1 MTARSPAAPLTGDD
15 RIVIRPARPEDAA
28 QIIAYARRVF
38 AEPGINLITL
48 ADEFNPTTE
57 SEARL
62 ISEMNRA
69 TNSLFLVAEDDGR
82 IVGQLTLQGGKRR
95 NVRHAATLGIT
106 VGREYRGQGIG
117 RRLMTY
123 AIDWARA
130 GHVLTRI
137 ELNVFVRN
145 TNAMRLYESC
155 GFVVEGRRRR
165 AAHRD
170 GEYLDDL
177 VMALL
182 LE

>member
-1 MTARSPAAPLTGDD
+1 MIT
-15 RIVIRPARPEDAA
+15 IRPARPEDAA
-28 QIIAYARRVF
+28 QIITYARRVF
-38 AEPGINLITL
+38 AEPGVSLITL
-48 ADEFNPTTE
+48 AEEFNPTTE
-57 SEARL
+57 SEARM

-106 VGREYRGQGIG
+106 VGREHRGQGVG
-117 RRLMTY
+117 RRLMEY

-130 GHVLTRI
+130 GGVVTRI

-145 TNAMRLYESC
+145 SNAIRLYESC

-165 AAHRD
+165 SIHRD
-170 GEYLDDL
+170 GEYMDDL

-182 LE
+182 LD

>member
-1 MTARSPAAPLTGDD
+1 MTARSTAAKTTGRD
-15 RIVIRPARPEDAA
+15 RIVVRPARPEDAA
-28 QIIAYARRVF
+28 QIIAYARSVF
-38 AEPGINLITL
+38 AEPGINLITM

-57 SEARL
+57 SEARM

-106 VGREYRGQGIG
+106 VGREYRGRGVG
-117 RRLMTY
+117 RRLMEY

-130 GHVLTRI
+130 SGVVTRI

-145 TNAMRLYESC
+145 SNAIRLYESC

-165 AAHRD
+165 STHRD

-177 VMALL
+177 VMGLL
-182 LE
+182 LD

>member
-1 MTARSPAAPLTGDD
+1 MIT
-15 RIVIRPARPEDAA
+15 IRTARPEDAA
-28 QIIAYARRVF
+28 QIITYARRVF
-38 AEPGINLITL
+38 AEPGINLITM

-57 SEARL
+57 SEARM

-69 TNSLFLVAEDDGR
+69 TNSLCLVAEDDGR
-82 IVGQLTLQGGKRR
+82 IVGQLMLQGGKRR

-106 VGREYRGQGIG
+106 VGREHRGQGVG
-117 RRLMTY
+117 RRLMEY

-130 GHVLTRI
+130 GGVVTRI

-145 TNAMRLYESC
+145 SNAIRLYESC

-165 AAHRD
+165 SIHRD
-170 GEYLDDL
+170 GEYMDDL

-182 LE
+182 LD

>member
-1 MTARSPAAPLTGDD
+1 MIT
-15 RIVIRPARPEDAA
+15 IRPARPEDAA
-28 QIIAYARRVF
+28 QIITYARRVF
-38 AEPGINLITL
+38 AEPGINLITMT
-48 ADEFNPTTE
+48 DEFNPTTE
-57 SEARL
+57 SEARM

-69 TNSLFLVAEDDGR
+69 INSLFLVAEDDSR

-106 VGREYRGQGIG
+106 VGREHRGQGVG
-117 RRLMTY
+117 RRLMEY

-130 GHVLTRI
+130 GGVVTRI

-145 TNAMRLYESC
+145 SNAIRLYESC

-165 AAHRD
+165 SIHRD
-170 GEYLDDL
+170 GEYMDDL

-182 LE
+182 LD

>member
-1 MTARSPAAPLTGDD
+1 MIT
-15 RIVIRPARPEDAA
+15 IRPARPEDAA

-38 AEPGINLITL
+38 AEPGINLITM

-57 SEARL
+57 SEARM

-69 TNSLFLVAEDDGR
+69 TNSLCLVAEDDGR
-82 IVGQLTLQGGKRR
+82 IVGQLMLQGGKRR

-106 VGREYRGQGIG
+106 VGREHRGQGVG
-117 RRLMTY
+117 RRLMEY

-130 GHVLTRI
+130 GGVVTRI

-145 TNAMRLYESC
+145 SNAIRLYESC

-165 AAHRD
+165 SIHRD
-170 GEYLDDL
+170 GEYMDDL

-182 LE
+182 LD

>member
-1 MTARSPAAPLTGDD
+1 MIT
-15 RIVIRPARPEDAA
+15 IRTARPEDAA
-28 QIIAYARRVF
+28 QIITYARRVF
-38 AEPGINLITL
+38 AEPGINLITM

-57 SEARL
+57 SEARM

-106 VGREYRGQGIG
+106 VGREHRGQGVG
-117 RRLMTY
+117 RRLMEY
-123 AIDWARA
+123 AIAWARA
-130 GHVLTRI
+130 SGVVTRI

-145 TNAMRLYESC
+145 TNAVRLYESC

-165 AAHRD
+165 AARRD